1 MPTSTRRAPVN
12 LTVQPGLLAE
22 AKALHINL
30 SQTLEVAL
38 QQAVQDAR
46 RAAWLSENQP
56 GIDAL
61 NEFVAQHGAFSK
73 GRRTF

>member
-12 LTVQPGLLAE
+12 LTVQPSLLAE

-38 QQAVQDAR
+38 QQAVEDAR
-46 RAAWLSENQP
+46 RATWLAENQP
-56 GIDAL
+56 GIDVL
-61 NEFVAQHGAFSK
+61 NDVVAQHGAFSK